1 MSFTEITQNF
11 HFTEVYT
18 QPPPTEYQQLPPV
31 MQQPPP
37 QQPHPDYPAVPQP
50 VPAAAAPTLMPPG
63 TEAFSPFGMVC
74 QLPKGFSHWSTPTP
88 VVWYYAKVF
97 ALHQVRF
104 AFGQC
109 D

>member
-1 MSFTEITQNF
+1 MINLSFTEITQTF

-50 VPAAAAPTLMPPG
+50 VPAAAAPTLMPTG
-63 TEAFSPFGMVC
+63 TEAFSPFWYGMS
-74 QLPKGFSHWSTPTP
+74 P
-88 VVWYYAKVF
+88 A
-97 ALHQVRF
+97 
-104 AFGQC
+104 
-109 D
+109 